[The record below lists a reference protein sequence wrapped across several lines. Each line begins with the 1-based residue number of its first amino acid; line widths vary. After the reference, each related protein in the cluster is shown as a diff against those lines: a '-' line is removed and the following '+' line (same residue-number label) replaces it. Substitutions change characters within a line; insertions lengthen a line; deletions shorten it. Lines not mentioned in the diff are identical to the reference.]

1 MNLTNLDNTDL
12 IDIMECIIRKYTRDE
27 TEISLYKLYIEYVG
41 IYDDLFKDNDDNI
54 SFDDLHDYV
63 CELMLKTLIINEED
77 EDFNSIKKGN
87 EAETEE
93 EYTILM
99 ESLDG
104 RSLLVLNGN

>member
-1 MNLTNLDNTDL
+1 MNLTNLNNTDL
-12 IDIMECIIRKYTRDE
+12 IDIMECIIRKYTRDK
-27 TEISLYKLYIEYVG
+27 TEINLYKLYIEYIG

-77 EDFNSIKKGN
+77 EDFKSIKEGN
-87 EAETEE
+87 KEETEE
-93 EYTILM
+93 EYIILM